1 MKKEKSLDMNKI
13 AIFIFIVAFI
23 LFIMSFTLMKKQ
35 ADNTIKDTKD
45 VTSVNIDVQSVD
57 LKVGEEQKILATVFP
72 INAINQKIS
81 YSKINDSITSIY

>member
-35 ADNTIKDTKD
+35 ADNTIKEGK
-45 VTSVNIDVQSVD
+45 SELIIVQTYD
-57 LKVGEEQKILATVFP
+57 EYMEQVREKIE
-72 INAINQKIS
+72 I
-81 YSKINDSITSIY
+81 